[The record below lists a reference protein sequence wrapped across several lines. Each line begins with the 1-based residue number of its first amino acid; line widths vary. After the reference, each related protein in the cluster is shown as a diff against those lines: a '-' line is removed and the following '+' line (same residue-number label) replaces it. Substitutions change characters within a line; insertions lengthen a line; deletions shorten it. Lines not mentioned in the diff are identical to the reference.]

1 MRVCEGSGASPVSPE
16 RHLGLGEQLLGDAK
30 RGRAARRV
38 AGAGVGPYY
47 IAFVAGSCLYR
58 AAEARRG
65 CEPEGLEA
73 AGQTLPRVMACSR
86 QRQGGSAEEGERC

>member
-1 MRVCEGSGASPVSPE
+1 MACGTGVGGHPVSLAHAQPSI
-16 RHLGLGEQLLGDAK
+16 LPTLGEQLLGGAK

-58 AAEARRG
+58 AARGRRAGVNLKDWKRRDRRCRG
-65 CEPEGLEA
+65 CLRF
-73 AGQTLPRVMACSR
+73 QD
-86 QRQGGSAEEGERC
+86 